1 MNLRSLLGLSEDVKR
16 IGLYGVGKS
25 NLALLDILPSGAE
38 ITLRSDKKIE
48 RALLP
53 NDRRI
58 VKIYDGE
65 CATDGLC
72 EQVIF
77 FSPSV
82 RRDTPAIKRAKE
94 QGVRFCSEYEL
105 FFWEVKAPVYAVT
118 GSSGKSTTSTLISR
132 LLSEKYGKVALCG
145 NIGVPFISCKPSD
158 AYVAELSSFQLTY
171 LSTFTERAVITNITP
186 NHLNWHASFE
196 EYKNAKLSLL
206 NHTRGAVLS
215 IDDEILANVARRRTA
230 LAISSTE
237 KSYAQIKDSYDF
249 SVAYTVEGDA
259 ICRNG
264 LPFIPLDSL
273 KRREKY
279 NVKNFALALAACDTA
294 VSPEHAM
301 CVAREFDGLAHR
313 CEHVATLGGADYYDS
328 SIDTSPERTAAT
340 LESLGRKCYVLLG
353 GRSKGLPFESL
364 VHTLQKYAVEA
375 VLYGECKDE
384 MMRAFSDKIPTRE
397 FFTLDDA
404 TRYCIE
410 KAGVGDAVILSPAA
424 TSYDAFQS
432 FEERGD
438 YFNKIVQK
446 RIKTD

>member
-25 NLALLDILPSGAE
+25 NSALLDILPSGAE

-48 RALLP
+48 RARVP

-58 VKIYDGE
+58 VKIYDGD
-65 CATDGLC
+65 CATDRIC

-82 RRDTPAIKRAKE
+82 RRDAPALKRAHE
-94 QGVRFCSEYEL
+94 QGVVFSSECEL
-105 FFWEVKAPVYAVT
+105 FFKEVNAPVYAVT
-118 GSSGKSTTSTLISR
+118 GSSGKSTTSTLISL

-145 NIGVPFISCKPSD
+145 NIGVPFISSEPSD

-186 NHLNWHASFE
+186 NHLNWHTSFK
-196 EYKNAKLSLL
+196 EYKSAKLSLL
-206 NHTRGAVLS
+206 RHTRGAVLS
-215 IDDEILANVARRRTA
+215 IDDETLAEVARHRNTY
-230 LAISSTE
+230 AISSTE
-237 KSYAQIKDSYDF
+237 KSYSQIKTDYDF
-249 SVAYTVEGDA
+249 SVAYTVEGDF

-264 LPFIPLDSL
+264 VPFIPLRAL
-273 KRREKY
+273 LRKEKY

-301 CVAREFDGLAHR
+301 RVAGNFSGLAHR

-353 GRSKGLPFESL
+353 GRSKGLPFDILVPSL
-364 VHTLQKYAVEA
+364 QEYAKEA

-384 MMRAFSDKIPTRE
+384 MMRAFSSKIPTRE
-397 FFTLDDA
+397 FDTLNDA
-404 TRYCIE
+404 TRYCIG
-410 KAGVGDAVILSPAA
+410 KAGVGDTVILSPAA

-438 YFNKIVQK
+438 CFEKTVKEY
-446 RIKTD
+446 IKTD